1 MDSGGDPS
9 RVLCH
14 GLASVSTP
22 HAVLGT
28 GTGLWLATTADP
40 LRLLR
45 CPLVLCGPRSLFVVA
60 PMQRLSTGKLSL
72 VREDSSHVSLG
83 GRCVHGR
90 HLHIET
96 LALLRIVARSSV
108 ALRQPSRSKVTMVSP
123 AFSPSFLLPLPNDG
137 FEVVFPSVGDMRH
150 IPQHGARTY
159 TEGVADRIWWWL
171 WLLLQ

>member
-1 MDSGGDPS
+1 MFYFLGWIVAGTPPGSSATASPRYPPPMPSSG
-9 RVLCH
+9 LE
-14 GLASVSTP
+14 LASGWPQLLTHSGFCAFFLSSV
-22 HAVLGT
+22 VLGPF
-28 GTGLWLATTADP
+28 LWSLP
-40 LRLLR
+40 CRG
-45 CPLVLCGPRSLFVVA
+45 CP
-60 PMQRLSTGKLSL
+60 L
-72 VREDSSHVSLG
+72 VREDSSHVSIIG

-137 FEVVFPSVGDMRH
+137 LEVVFPSVGDMRH

-159 TEGVADRIWWWL
+159 TEGVADRI
-171 WLLLQ
+171 